1 MSANVILILYNSS
14 INKKL
19 IWCYFLETILSL
31 FAQFVIENITFKAT
45 AELVRVSAYNDE
57 WIGFKQN
64 RWTIKWMNQVND
76 SMAHS

>member
-1 MSANVILILYNSS
+1 MGHISDICVYTTAVLDTVFVLNSMSANVILILYNSS

-57 WIGFKQN
+57 
-64 RWTIKWMNQVND
+64 
-76 SMAHS
+76 